1 MITTMQMYWLT
12 RLDGM
17 CAILCLTSVL
27 FLAALITLLCKGLAL
42 IFKSKQYSW
51 EIDEDVKRARKLGV
65 RLLWWAKISGA
76 GFVVSALLN
85 ALTPN
90 TRQMAA
96 IIVVPKIANS
106 EKVQEAGNKLYDLA
120 VEWMEALKSET
131 EGDAE

>member
-17 CAILCLTSVL
+17 CAILCISNVL
-27 FLAALITLLCKGLAL
+27 FLAALIALLLKGLAL
-42 IFKSKQYSW
+42 VFKTKQHSW
-51 EIDEDVKRARKLGV
+51 EIDEEVKRARKHGV

-76 GFVVSALLN
+76 GFVVSVLLN
-85 ALTPN
+85 ALTPD

-96 IIVVPKIANS
+96 IIIVPKIANS

-120 VEWMEALKSET
+120 VEWMESLKPEKK
-131 EGDAE
+131 GGAE